1 MMAEIRLLTL
11 AAAGSMLF
19 DVVLVAHSAD
29 QCYYLASLR
38 SPAASDRIV
47 R

>member
-19 DVVLVAHSAD
+19 DVVLVAHSCKRVLLSSESAI
-29 QCYYLASLR
+29 
-38 SPAASDRIV
+38 PAAQVAS
-47 R
+47 